1 MSNKNV
7 FQDPRSIDN
16 PVIYVGK
23 SDSSDSECGAWT
35 SPMCPLDP
43 DICTVFPDS
52 WRLQILWVFF
62 IIGGALPS
70 PEWHLAKLCARQYV
84 LHKKLPSSPA
94 SSLCLPLGH
103 TFLLLSCLFS
113 HQSSQRLIATIDRG
127 NRQKCHPFHCSGQWI
142 LPQKKL
148 PRPALQ
154 HLHTKYSG
162 RHNDSPTTYL
172 SCIYRRHWFDT

>member
-23 SDSSDSECGAWT
+23 SDSSDSECGAST

-62 IIGGALPS
+62 YYRRSFAFTWVTSGKTVCQTVRAAQEASFI
-70 PEWHLAKLCARQYV
+70 
-84 LHKKLPSSPA
+84 
-94 SSLCLPLGH
+94 SSLFPVSAFRPYISSALLFVFPQVFPEVNCNYWQRKPSEMSSLPLFRPMDI
-103 TFLLLSCLFS
+103 T
-113 HQSSQRLIATIDRG
+113 T
-127 NRQKCHPFHCSGQWI
+127 
-142 LPQKKL
+142 KKTS
-148 PRPALQ
+148 RPALQ

-172 SCIYRRHWFDT
+172 SCIYRWHWFDT